1 MIFDYIFLLCENGS
15 KKKKKNVKNIII
27 IYILHDKK
35 L

>member
-15 KKKKKNVKNIII
+15 KKKKKKECEEF
-27 IYILHDKK
+27 YILHDKK